1 MFTQMLSW
9 SLEGIKVLNMV
20 NRIKQTQGSLSS
32 WKHQPHS
39 LHSSCLLKALWP
51 PKNNTSLIPSFFP
64 LTSEV
69 MAQRVPVLP
78 WKKENVPGI
87 KQCSLGCTLPFVC
100 VQNGK
105 QGQTL
110 HCELTIHPKNNTPV
124 EAGRAVHGDLYLSKQ
139 PSYYPFISFSP
150 LNDNLHTHSGGNS
163 MQ

>member
-51 PKNNTSLIPSFFP
+51 PKNNTSLIPPFFP
-64 LTSEV
+64 SLQKSWHKGSQSCHGRRKTFQALSS
-69 MAQRVPVLP
+69 VL
-78 WKKENVPGI
+78 WDAHFHLYVFRMGSI
-87 KQCSLGCTLPFVC
+87 
-100 VQNGK
+100 
-105 QGQTL
+105 
-110 HCELTIHPKNNTPV
+110 HCGLTIHPKNNTPV
-124 EAGRAVHGDLYLSKQ
+124 EAGRAVYGDLYLSKQ

-150 LNDNLHTHSGGNS
+150 LKDNLHSGGNS